1 MSFEILNVAEMGK
14 ADGMAAAL
22 GVPTQSL
29 MEAAGWAVAHA
40 VWTRHSP
47 CRVAVLCG
55 PGNNGGDGFAAARL
69 LAGRGY
75 AVRLGLLGDVRHLA
89 GDAAAMAERWP
100 GPVEALT
107 PAVLDRADV
116 VVDAVFGAGL
126 ARPVAGDAALVF
138 EQTAL
143 RKIPVVAVD
152 VPSGVDGNTGHI
164 RGVAPRAAVTVTFF
178 RKKPGHLLLP
188 GREFCGEVVVADIG
202 IPSAVLDD
210 IAPKAFENNPER
222 WRAKMPH
229 VSPRDHKYNR
239 GHGLVA
245 AGGVM
250 TGASRLAAM
259 AARRVGAGL
268 VTISAPEPVVPVFRT
283 ADAGTLVFDMD
294 HFDALLG
301 DHRRNA
307 VLIGPGSGGGEGTKR
322 RVIACA
328 RSGKAAVL
336 DADALT
342 SFEDDPDE
350 LFEALDS
357 RVLMTPHEGEFAR
370 LFGALDGGKLSRA
383 RQAAKRSGAVVL
395 LKGADT
401 VIAHP
406 DGRAAINANAPPTL
420 ATAGSGDVL
429 AGLALGLMAQGVESF
444 DAGCMA
450 AWVHGAAAQGFGSGL
465 LAEDLIARLPRVLKD
480 LGF

>member
-152 VPSGVDGNTGHI
+152 VPSGVDGNTGQI
-164 RGVAPRAAVTVTFF
+164 WGTAPRATVTVTFF

-188 GREFCGEVVVADIG
+188 GREACGEVVVADIG
-202 IPSAVLDD
+202 MPHAVLDD
-210 IAPKAFENNPER
+210 IAPKTFENGVAL
-222 WRAKMPH
+222 WRDKVPH
-229 VSPRDHKYNR
+229 VSAQHHKYDR
-239 GHGLVA
+239 GHGLVV
-245 AGGVM
+245 AGGEM
-250 TGASRLAAM
+250 TGASRLASM

-268 VTISAPEPVVPVFRT
+268 VTISAPAQVVPVFRT
-283 ADAGTLVFDMD
+283 ADAGTLVFDME
-294 HFDALLG
+294 HFDALLA

-322 RVIACA
+322 RVLACA
-328 RSGKAAVL
+328 RSGKSAVL

-342 SFEDDPDE
+342 SFEADPDS
-350 LFEALDS
+350 LFEALDE
-357 RVLMTPHEGEFAR
+357 RVLITPHEGQFSR
-370 LFGALDGGKLSRA
+370 LFGAMDGGKVSRA

-429 AGLALGLMAQGVESF
+429 AGLALGLIAQGVLPFE
-444 DAGCMA
+444 AACMA
-450 AWVHGAAAQGFGSGL
+450 AWIHGAAAQDFGPGL
-465 LAEDLIARLPRVLKD
+465 LAEDLVHRIPGVLRE
-480 LGF
+480 LGI